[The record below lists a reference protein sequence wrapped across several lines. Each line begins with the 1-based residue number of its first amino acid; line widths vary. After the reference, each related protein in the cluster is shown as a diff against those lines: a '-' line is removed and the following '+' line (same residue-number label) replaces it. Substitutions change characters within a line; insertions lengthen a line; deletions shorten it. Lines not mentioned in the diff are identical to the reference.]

1 MAGAGT
7 HWCCWLLVVTNP
19 NCWYT
24 LWRHW
29 FAFVWWLH
37 KSLIHDYIDKHSV
50 SKVDKDDKVASMM
63 TLCLMPCCEC
73 WHNRCSIHVWRVI
86 NEHNRSR
93 RRRCKAIQTTRM
105 ESVKYF
111 LKWKCDPLNTEN
123 MHVGGAQYKKELSN
137 QERTN
142 VQVKMLQPIVPPQS
156 KTFSAKVILILSTT
170 SSTSRFSKYKSSENI
185 DQARIAA

>member
-29 FAFVWWLH
+29 FAFVWRLH

-111 LKWKCDPLNTEN
+111 LKWKCDLLNTEN
-123 MHVGGAQYKKELSN
+123 MHVGGAQYKKKIINSREN
-137 QERTN
+137 KRTSEDAPTN
-142 VQVKMLQPIVPPQS
+142 CSISIQNFTCKSYFDIV
-156 KTFSAKVILILSTT
+156 
-170 SSTSRFSKYKSSENI
+170 
-185 DQARIAA
+185 

>member
-1 MAGAGT
+1 MTQMASAGT

-111 LKWKCDPLNTEN
+111 LKWKQQYFEHRNK
-123 MHVGGAQYKKELSN
+123 HVRGAQNKKKMIKSRKNKHTSEDAH
-137 QERTN
+137 TN
-142 VQVKMLQPIVPPQS
+142 CSISFQNFQCKIYLDIV
-156 KTFSAKVILILSTT
+156 
-170 SSTSRFSKYKSSENI
+170 
-185 DQARIAA
+185 